1 MISVSKV
8 GYHMKAVGE
17 NLVISEK
24 LGIDVDKTRKISI
37 VVSTVLAA
45 LAHLM
50 FIQDL
55 GIINV

>member
-1 MISVSKV
+1 
-8 GYHMKAVGE
+8 MKAVGE